1 MKILVLFKNTV
12 FFLLIFVLLTN
23 CNKDVTEFG
32 FNGAISGKVKDQAGN
47 FVAGDIT
54 STNLSIKA
62 LGEGDKVTIDMRVK
76 GDGSYENNK
85 QYPKKFKIWV
95 SGPVTMTE
103 DTLRVDFSSTG
114 DIKHDFVVIPF
125 LTIKSPLVVG
135 TPTSSS
141 VTVSFEIAP
150 NGGKVTNLR
159 QLYCSTIPYPNA
171 TTGSGPYYD
180 TKTVTMT
187 TDSGNAIVTGLTSKT
202 KYYLRVGARATGA
215 TGLNYSDQIVITTP

>member
-1 MKILVLFKNTV
+1 MKIEVKFKEIV
-12 FFLLIFVLLTN
+12 FFLSIIILLTG
-23 CNKDVTEFG
+23 CSKDVTEFG
-32 FNGAISGKVKDQAGN
+32 FNGAISGIVKDQAGKL
-47 FVAGDIT
+47 VAGDIT

-62 LGEGDKVTIDMRVK
+62 LGEGDKITIDMRVK
-76 GDGSYENNK
+76 GDGTFQNNK

-95 SGPVTMTE
+95 SGPVTMAE

-114 DIKHDFVVIPF
+114 VIKHDFVVIPF

-135 TPTSSS
+135 TPATSS
-141 VTVSFEIAP
+141 VTVSFEIVP

-180 TKTVTMT
+180 TKTVSMS
-187 TDSGNAIVTGLTSKT
+187 TDSGNAVVTGLAPKT
-202 KYYLRVGARATGA
+202 KYYIRVGARATGA